1 VTIRSGVVVTGLPYF
16 RLATTLLQRMR
27 RATPAGGITS
37 AGGIWEAADIQW
49 WWRQERASDRDGHL
63 FWLDED
69 GEPLAAVIRTD

>member
-1 VTIRSGVVVTGLPYF
+1 VVVAGLPYL

-27 RATPAGGITS
+27 LATLAGVIAS
-37 AGGIWEAADIQW
+37 AEPIWEAADIQW

-69 GEPLAAVIRTD
+69 GEPLAAVTRSPA